1 MVFSHWSWDFFCFF
15 LWWMIIDWDLG
26 MFCTMLW
33 VSGSYSS
40 LLFGKPHLMLL
51 WQSNRGRDAI
61 CYTSLGR
68 SLCPPLSL
76 CWYRKTG
83 RWGPLITA
91 EWSGEL
97 RHPTWPLLVPRGRVP
112 CHSPYMALSDI
123 LAWWPCL
130 YCSPL
135 IHPGGEGWLGWAG
148 SLGLTTG
155 PLTTLQG
162 RLGCLVI
169 A

>member
-15 LWWMIIDWDLG
+15 LWRMIIDWDLG
-26 MFCTMLW
+26 MFCMMLW
-33 VSGSYSS
+33 VSGSYPS

-61 CYTSLGR
+61 GYTSLGG

-112 CHSPYMALSDI
+112 CHSPYMALTDI
-123 LAWWPCL
+123 MAWWPCL

-162 RLGCLVI
+162 RLGCLMI